1 MDMKSGLEELK
12 KRQEIGLL
20 GGGKEKIERQHQIGH
35 LIARERI
42 EKLVDH
48 GTFMETGLLQ
58 LYDLPDG
65 SGKSVPTSRVTGF
78 GKIDGRTVVIHAD
91 DRTILAG
98 TDETGVGRPRGLN
111 PSLEPE
117 HSYPFI
123 NLGDGGGARIQDIMG
138 SEGLLRLTYPI
149 RRLLRPRMAPNIGTI
164 MGYCFGAPT
173 WEAAVADFVVMVK
186 GACMAVSSPRVLEV
200 ALGEKV
206 TPEQLGGWEVHAEI
220 TGQVD
225 AFAENDEHC
234 LQIIREFLSYMP
246 SNCDEEPPRVSTKDP
261 PDRRLD
267 EVLSIVPDKSN
278 RTYDMYRIIKALVDD
293 GKYFTLK
300 PFFGKSLI
308 TCLARMNGRVVGI
321 IASQTMYNAGA
332 TGADECEKATD
343 FIVLCDSFNI
353 PLIFLADTPGNLVGS
368 LAEKRKIPSKIM
380 VWMEALA
387 LATVPKITVIIR
399 KAYGMAISHM
409 CGTNCGPDFIVAW
422 PSADI
427 SFMSPEAA
435 ANVVYYRRIQA
446 SEDIEVEKQK
456 FIKQME
462 YESAPWR
469 AVARGQLDGV
479 IDPRDTRKYVID
491 CLELLHGCR
500 DGFISKKRL
509 QNWPSGF

>member
-1 MDMKSGLEELK
+1 
-12 KRQEIGLL
+12 
-20 GGGKEKIERQHQIGH
+20 
-35 LIARERI
+35 
-42 EKLVDH
+42 
-48 GTFMETGLLQ
+48 
-58 LYDLPDG
+58 
-65 SGKSVPTSRVTGF
+65 
-78 GKIDGRTVVIHAD
+78 
-91 DRTILAG
+91 
-98 TDETGVGRPRGLN
+98 
-111 PSLEPE
+111 
-117 HSYPFI
+117 
-123 NLGDGGGARIQDIMG
+123 
-138 SEGLLRLTYPI
+138 
-149 RRLLRPRMAPNIGTI
+149 
-164 MGYCFGAPT
+164 
-173 WEAAVADFVVMVK
+173 
-186 GACMAVSSPRVLEV
+186 
-200 ALGEKV
+200 
-206 TPEQLGGWEVHAEI
+206 
-220 TGQVD
+220 
-225 AFAENDEHC
+225 
-234 LQIIREFLSYMP
+234 
-246 SNCDEEPPRVSTKDP
+246 
-261 PDRRLD
+261 
-267 EVLSIVPDKSN
+267 
-278 RTYDMYRIIKALVDD
+278 MYRVIKALVDD

-308 TCLARMNGRVVGI
+308 TCLAQMNGRAVGI

-446 SEDIEVEKQK
+446 SEDIEAEKQK

-469 AVARGQLDGV
+469 AVAKGQLDDV
-479 IDPRDTRKYVID
+479 IDPRDTRKYIID

-500 DGFISKKRL
+500 GSFISKKHL